1 MKKTASAVTKPGK
14 RDLLRVL
21 QPVAAAVLV
30 TVLAAYLFQ
39 PHWFQLGIGPKKIL
53 LPLNAIL
60 AAMGGYVVTRR
71 WISSFDASL
80 LAGVIYGFGALGLSF
95 IKYHFTAGL
104 CYAVVPW
111 LLCPAVYYHPGHSGG
126 TAKTIIS
133 SLLTLM
139 PFAAIAGLFW
149 IASHHWAGPLFLMP
163 KYRILEISDLWGL
176 ITPMTFAWHPLAIGF
191 YHVPLMMILMGLFV
205 FAVSGRETLLLPV
218 LVGVI
223 LSLLGPILDVTP
235 IIWLSFPALFLSVM
249 AGLGI
254 QAMAW
259 AGKAD
264 RFWIGLCVLAALIL
278 AGLNYYLS
286 QSNLQTTAYHH
297 AALLFLASAA
307 GVGIIFM
314 LTTKGFKLTWLRWII
329 LFGLCVYDIVM
340 TSPALVDSLF

>member
-1 MKKTASAVTKPGK
+1 MKKTTSAVTKPGN

-21 QPVAAAVLV
+21 QPVAAGILV
-30 TVLAAYLFQ
+30 MGLATYLFQ

-53 LPLNAIL
+53 LPLNTIL
-60 AAMGGYVVTRR
+60 ASMGCYVVTRR
-71 WISSFDASL
+71 WISAFDASL

-95 IKYHFTAGL
+95 IKYHYTAGL
-104 CYAVVPW
+104 CYAMVPW
-111 LLCPAVYYHPGHSGG
+111 LLCPAVYYHSGHSGG
-126 TAKTIIS
+126 VAKTAVS
-133 SLLTLM
+133 TLLTLM

-176 ITPMTFAWHPLAIGF
+176 ICPMTFASHPLAIGF
-191 YHVPLMMILMGLFV
+191 YHVPLIMILMGLLV

-264 RFWIGLCVLAALIL
+264 RFWIGLCALAALIL
-278 AGLNYYLS
+278 SAINFALS
-286 QSNLQTTAYHH
+286 RSLSEPAPYSH
-297 AALLFLASAA
+297 AALLFLAAA
-307 GVGIIFM
+307 AAVGIIWG
-314 LTTKGFKLTWLRWII
+314 LASKSIRLTWLRWII
-329 LFGLCVYDIVM
+329 LFGLCTYDIVM
-340 TSPALVDSLF
+340 TSPTLVDSLF

>member
-1 MKKTASAVTKPGK
+1 MKKTAAAVTKPGN

-21 QPVAAAVLV
+21 QPVAAVVLV
-30 TVLAAYLFQ
+30 SVLAAYLFQ

-111 LLCPAVYYHPGHSGG
+111 LLCPAVYYHSGHSGG
-126 TAKTIIS
+126 VAKTIIS

-176 ITPMTFAWHPLAIGF
+176 ITPMTFASQPMAIGF
-191 YHVPLMMILMGLFV
+191 YHMPLMMILMGLFV

-278 AGLNYYLS
+278 SGFNYMLS
-286 QSNLQTTAYHH
+286 LSNPQSAPYVH
-297 AALLFLASAA
+297 AAWLFFVSAA
-307 GVGIIFM
+307 GIGVIF
-314 LTTKGFKLTWLRWII
+314 LLASKSIRLTWLRWII

>member
-1 MKKTASAVTKPGK
+1 MKKTASAVTKPGN

-21 QPVAAAVLV
+21 QPVAAVVLV
-30 TVLAAYLFQ
+30 SVLAAYLFQ

-80 LAGVIYGFGALGLSF
+80 LAGMIYGFGALGLSF

-111 LLCPAVYYHPGHSGG
+111 LLCPAVYYHSGHSGG
-126 TAKTIIS
+126 IAKTVIS

-149 IASHHWAGPLFLMP
+149 VASHHWAGPLFLMP

-191 YHVPLMMILMGLFV
+191 YHVPLIMILMGLFV

-264 RFWIGLCVLAALIL
+264 RFWIGLCVLAALL
-278 AGLNYYLS
+278 LS
-286 QSNLQTTAYHH
+286 GFNFMLSLSNPQSAPYVH
-297 AALLFLASAA
+297 AAWLFIVSAA
-307 GVGIIFM
+307 GVSVIF
-314 LTTKGFKLTWLRWII
+314 LLASKSIRLTWLRWII